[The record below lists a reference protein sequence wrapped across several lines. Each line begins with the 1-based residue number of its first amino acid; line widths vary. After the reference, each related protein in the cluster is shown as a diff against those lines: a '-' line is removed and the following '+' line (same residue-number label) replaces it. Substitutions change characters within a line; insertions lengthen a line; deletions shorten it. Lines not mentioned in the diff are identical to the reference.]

1 MSGCAQY
8 EFDHSWAPAILKAG
22 PAGWALLAFYLLV
35 LAAALFRAV
44 KEAQALHLDKKE
56 VRFWLIVAG
65 VLLALLA
72 NRLFDLQSVLTVTGR
87 CAAIHEG
94 WYAGRRGMQE
104 WFVSGVFVL
113 GAFTAVAGALFLRP
127 QSRTDRWAV
136 AGLVALIFFVAAR
149 AVSLHAIDHF
159 LRRSIAGLTIN
170 GLLEGA
176 ALLLILLSAS
186 NGVFRS
192 GQGRY

>member
-1 MSGCAQY
+1 MSGCTQY
-8 EFDHSWAPAILKAG
+8 EFDHTWTPAILKAG
-22 PAGWALLAFYLLV
+22 PAGWALLALYGVV

-44 KEAQALHLDKKE
+44 KEAQALHFDKKKI
-56 VRFWLIVAG
+56 RFWLVVAG
-65 VLLALLA
+65 VLLALLV
-72 NRLFDLQSVLTVTGR
+72 NRLFDLQSVLTVIGR

-94 WYAGRRGMQE
+94 WYSGRRGVQE
-104 WFVSGVFVL
+104 WLVAGVFVSG
-113 GAFTAVAGALFLRP
+113 AFAAVAGALSLRP
-127 QSRTDRWAV
+127 QSRADRWAV
-136 AGLVALIFFVAAR
+136 VGLAVLIFLVAAR

-176 ALLLILLSAS
+176 ALVLVLVTAS

-192 GQGRY
+192 GPGRY